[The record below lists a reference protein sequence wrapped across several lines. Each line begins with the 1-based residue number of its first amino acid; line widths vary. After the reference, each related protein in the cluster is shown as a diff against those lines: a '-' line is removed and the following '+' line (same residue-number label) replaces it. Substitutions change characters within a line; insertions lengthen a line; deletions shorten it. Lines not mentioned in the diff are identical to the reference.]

1 MFGATKAAGWF
12 GWGGL
17 GMPTLANGEGAW
29 DWTPTHP
36 SSSSATHDS
45 NCLRRRFLCVC
56 IVAAGFRKNTPI
68 LYLIRKWYNID
79 NVYNLHNR
87 MLGADNQAWTGL
99 DVHAR
104 NGHL

>member
-36 SSSSATHDS
+36 SSSSATIPIACGD
-45 NCLRRRFLCVC
+45 
-56 IVAAGFRKNTPI
+56 GFYVFVSSPQVFVKTPP
-68 LYLIRKWYNID
+68 LPD
-79 NVYNLHNR
+79 
-87 MLGADNQAWTGL
+87 
-99 DVHAR
+99 
-104 NGHL
+104 